1 MMIRRLTILA
11 ALTCGLG
18 AAGCGGGSSSVNP
31 QSSQAF
37 AQGAHLDSL
46 AVQAANGGFF
56 DRYRLLAY
64 PTAALMQNL
73 SPSTV
78 TLSVDGTSQ
87 TYLGVV
93 LELVGTTAGST
104 PTPSDSIYAISLW
117 SDSNADEIVFTQI
130 ALPDTL
136 EDAEDLSGTVSNPG
150 DSATVLSVSLPS
162 TPNKCHL
169 FTPPEPNA
177 AVTSLTSGT
186 TCSAGTATTAF
197 TTYFT
202 PTTSN
207 PHSVFALASQSIN
220 AVRIVLPANTG
231 GMERLRSLLARPRHM
246 ASFLRTDSGP

>member
-11 ALTCGLG
+11 TLTCGL
-18 AAGCGGGSSSVNP
+18 AAVGCGGGSSVNP
-31 QSSQAF
+31 ESSPAF
-37 AQGAHLDSL
+37 VQGAHLDSL
-46 AVQAANGGFF
+46 AVQAANGHFF

-78 TLSVDGTSQ
+78 SLKVDGSSKS
-87 TYLGVV
+87 YEGVV
-93 LELVGTTAGST
+93 LELVGTTAGSN

-117 SDSNADEIVFTQI
+117 SDSNADEIVFTEI

-136 EDAEDLSGTVSNPG
+136 EDAEDLAGTVSNPAF

-169 FTPPEPNA
+169 FTPPETNA
-177 AVTSLTSGT
+177 AVTSLTAGT
-186 TCSAGTATTAF
+186 TCSAGTATAAF
-197 TTYFT
+197 TLYFT
-202 PTTSN
+202 PGTSN

-246 ASFLRTDSGP
+246 ASFLRTD